1 MIQAD
6 SMHAVNVVFGG
17 IVAAVLWPFR
27 SLSPWFGLTA
37 VSLATS
43 LLMLLVYK
51 FTSDQAAIRR
61 AKDRIKAHLLEMR
74 LYKDNMR
81 VTLAAQGSILK
92 ANLAYMGANLK
103 PLAVMIVPL
112 VLILAQLS
120 VWFDRAPLRP
130 GEETLVKASVE
141 TSADP
146 VVLGL
151 ALETPPGLEITAPA
165 VRIPDEHEVVWR
177 IKALAPGTGRLVLRT
192 AGGAVEKSIAVGGP
206 SVGRVS
212 ALASR
217 GSFWKRVLYPGERPL
232 PGGTPVRSVEILY
245 PARHLTAFGLGVN
258 WLVAYL
264 VLSVAFGFAFKGL
277 FKVEI

>member
-1 MIQAD
+1 
-6 SMHAVNVVFGG
+6 MHIVNVVFGG

-27 SLSPWFGLTA
+27 GLSPWFGLTA
-37 VSLATS
+37 VSLLTS

-51 FTSDQAAIRR
+51 LTSNQAAIRR

-81 VTLAAQGSILK
+81 VTLAAQGAILK
-92 ANLAYMGANLK
+92 ANLAYMAANLK

-141 TSADP
+141 ANADP
-146 VVLGL
+146 VSLGL
-151 ALETPPGLEITAPA
+151 ELETPPGLEVTAPP

-177 IKALAPGTGRLVLRT
+177 IKAIAPGEGRLILRT
-192 AGGAVEKSIAVGGP
+192 GGGTLAKSVAVGGRALD
-206 SVGRVS
+206 RVS
-212 ALASR
+212 PLASR
-217 GSFWKRVLYPGERPL
+217 GSFWKRVLYPGEGPL
-232 PGGTPVRSVEILY
+232 PAGTPVRSVEILY
-245 PARHLTAFGLGVN
+245 PARHLAAFGVTVN
-258 WLVAYL
+258 WLIAYL

>member
-1 MIQAD
+1 
-6 SMHAVNVVFGG
+6 MHIVNIVFGG

-27 SLSPWFGLTA
+27 AMSPWLGLAA
-37 VSLATS
+37 VSLLTS

-51 FTSDQAAIRR
+51 LTSNQAAIRR
-61 AKDRIKAHLLEMR
+61 AKDRIKAHLLELR
-74 LYKDNMR
+74 LYQDNLR
-81 VTLAAQGSILK
+81 VTLAAQAAILK

-112 VLILAQLS
+112 VLLLAQLS
-120 VWFDRAPLRP
+120 LWFDRAPLRP

-141 TSADP
+141 ATADP
-146 VVLGL
+146 VSLGL
-151 ALETPPGLEITAPA
+151 ELETPPGLEVTAPA

-177 IKALAPGTGRLVLRT
+177 IKAVAPGQGRLVLRT
-192 AGGAVEKSIAVGGP
+192 GGGTLEKSVAVGGRALD
-206 SVGRVS
+206 RVS

-217 GSFWKRVLYPGERPL
+217 GSFWKRLLYPGERPL
-232 PGGTPVRSVEILY
+232 PAGTPVRSVEVLY
-245 PARHLTAFGLGVN
+245 PARHLAAFGVTVN

>member
-1 MIQAD
+1 
-6 SMHAVNVVFGG
+6 MHAVNVVFGG

-27 SLSPWFGLTA
+27 GLSPWFGLTA
-37 VSLATS
+37 VSLLTS

-51 FTSDQAAIRR
+51 STSNQTAIRR

-74 LYKDNMR
+74 LYQDNLR
-81 VTLAAQGSILK
+81 VTLGAQAAVLK

-120 VWFDRAPLRP
+120 LWFDRAPLRP
-130 GEETLVKASVE
+130 GEETLVKASVDA
-141 TSADP
+141 TADP
-146 VVLGL
+146 VALGL
-151 ALETPPGLEITAPA
+151 ELETPPGLEITAPA

-177 IKALAPGTGRLVLRT
+177 IKALAPGEGRLVLRT
-192 AGGAVEKSIAVGGP
+192 GGGTIEKSVVVGGRAV
-206 SVGRVS
+206 SRVS

-217 GSFWKRVLYPGERPL
+217 GSFWKRVLYPGEAPL
-232 PGGTPVRSVEILY
+232 AAGTSVRSVEILY
-245 PARHLTAFGLGVN
+245 PARQLAAFGIVVN

-264 VLSVAFGFAFKGL
+264 ILSIAFGFAFKGL